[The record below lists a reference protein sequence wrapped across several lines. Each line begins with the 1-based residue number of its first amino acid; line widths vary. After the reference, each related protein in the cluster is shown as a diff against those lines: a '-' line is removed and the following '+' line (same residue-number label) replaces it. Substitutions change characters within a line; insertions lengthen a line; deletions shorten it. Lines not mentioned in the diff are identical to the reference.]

1 MLSTPLD
8 LMCRTA
14 FQMYSSSGKPEVYP
28 GEDKAPFLRREKAVL
43 DLCPACFPS
52 QCVSTAS
59 DPRHQAPLFQPTAPI
74 EYP

>member
-14 FQMYSSSGKPEVYP
+14 LQMYSSSGKPEVYP
-28 GEDKAPFLRREKAVL
+28 GEDKAAFLRREMAVL
-43 DLCPACFPS
+43 DLCPPCFSS

-59 DPRHQAPLFQPTAPI
+59 DPRHQAPPFQSTAPI